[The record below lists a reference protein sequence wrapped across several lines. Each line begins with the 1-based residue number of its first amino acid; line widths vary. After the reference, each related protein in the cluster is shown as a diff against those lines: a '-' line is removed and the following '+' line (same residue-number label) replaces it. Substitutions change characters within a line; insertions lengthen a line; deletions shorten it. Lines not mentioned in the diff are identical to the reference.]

1 MFIYQ
6 GVIMALVAVAIYL
19 LAFIFKMKNRKILVA
34 LMAAVFIIGGAALY
48 YVQYFFNNHYYD
60 QNLDTAAVEKI
71 NFTKDKASNIGNIL
85 SGYDKVSGKKSSE
98 TYTKVYDIDA
108 QGAHSKIT
116 ATVYVFSNSSDADK
130 NFTTGKSFYDSRN
143 YIPLDP
149 LKSKKSGDGTRYLI
163 TGIKSQY
170 RDYTDILYLP
180 SKISYLSDVVIES
193 NNVVITL
200 SETSNKPV
208 TNKAQVVNEI
218 VSKLG

>member
-19 LAFIFKMKNRKILVA
+19 LAFIFKMKSRKILVI
-34 LMAAVFIIGGAALY
+34 LMATVFIIGGAALY

-60 QNLDTAAVEKI
+60 QHIDTAAVEKI
-71 NFTKDKASNIGNIL
+71 NFTDDKIANIGNIL
-85 SGYDKVSGKKSSE
+85 SGYEKVSGKESSE
-98 TYTKVYDIDA
+98 TYKRVYDIDA

-116 ATVYVFSNSSDADK
+116 ATVYVFSNPSDAAK
-130 NFTTGKSFYDSRN
+130 NFTTGKSFYDSKN

-149 LKSKKSGDGTRYLI
+149 LKSKKSGEGTRYLI

-170 RDYTDILYLP
+170 QDYTDLIYLP

-200 SETSNKPV
+200 SETANKPV
-208 TNKAQVVNEI
+208 TNKEQVLNEI
-218 VSKLG
+218 VTKLG